1 MKILFPIML
10 IFLVSCSGTNTQK
23 ESNTKITEKLETKK
37 VEIKEKAFEDIYPI
51 DKNEKYYD
59 DGVIKYFIKEY
70 FSSSDVIKYD
80 YIGTLNDIFHVE
92 DFD

>member
-37 VEIKEKAFEDIYPI
+37 VEIKVFGICFIYR
-51 DKNEKYYD
+51 
-59 DGVIKYFIKEY
+59 
-70 FSSSDVIKYD
+70 
-80 YIGTLNDIFHVE
+80 L
-92 DFD
+92 